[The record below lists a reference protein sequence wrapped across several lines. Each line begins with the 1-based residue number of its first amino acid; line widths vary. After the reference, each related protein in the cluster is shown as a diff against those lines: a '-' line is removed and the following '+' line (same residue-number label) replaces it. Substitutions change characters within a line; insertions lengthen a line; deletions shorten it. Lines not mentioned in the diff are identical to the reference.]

1 MNSMNLFNKKK
12 NIKYS
17 ISFFNHAMC

>member
-1 MNSMNLFNKKK
+1 MNLFNKKK

>member
-1 MNSMNLFNKKK
+1 VLKK

-17 ISFFNHAMC
+17 ILITP